1 MTKYYGREILNGEV
15 GIQTVTESY
24 LLVTLKIKLIK
35 LGHSI
40 SMDKLQRRPELLFS
54 MVVFFMSLLELTLN
68 PSRKIMFSCWWF
80 LEEKLS
86 ICLLPLSILY
96 LCRRKMIWE
105 TKRNELHIKYIL
117 YLDPALSIDKKVF
130 IYSAP
135 MIYW

>member
-54 MVVFFMSLLELTLN
+54 MVVFFHVSTRINFKSIKENYVFLLMVFGGKVINMSTA
-68 PSRKIMFSCWWF
+68 I
-80 LEEKLS
+80 
-86 ICLLPLSILY
+86 IYPLSL
-96 LCRRKMIWE
+96 
-105 TKRNELHIKYIL
+105 
-117 YLDPALSIDKKVF
+117 
-130 IYSAP
+130 
-135 MIYW
+135 